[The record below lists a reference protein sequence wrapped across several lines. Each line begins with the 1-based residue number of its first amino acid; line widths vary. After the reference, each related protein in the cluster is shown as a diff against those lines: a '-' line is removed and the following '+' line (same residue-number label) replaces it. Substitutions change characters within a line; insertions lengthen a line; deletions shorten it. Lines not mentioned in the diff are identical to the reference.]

1 MGRKIMKTLV
11 LGASGQIGAY
21 TVQDLVEFY
30 KAEVIASSRKLANV
44 KKAMTDLGL
53 VKRVKVAELDAGNT
67 ENVAKLAQAERVDT
81 VVNCA
86 WYQTNLSVM
95 EACLRAGA
103 HYTDLGGL
111 FDTTLKELQLHEK
124 WKDAGIKATIGLGS
138 TPGLTNI
145 AGAAGAAR
153 LNKVDTINIYCSWG
167 NTLPT
172 KEAGWPGYSIRTVMD
187 EFTQE
192 PVMWLSGKHV
202 KQPILSG
209 ETTVTMQDPIGKITA
224 YYVKHSEPATMGK
237 YIGKGCRNVTFR
249 IGFPSTDFSTFMTLK
264 SLGFADTT
272 PITVGDVRVSPL
284 DYLTTMYQNAIS
296 KSRSQRA
303 PSTECEY
310 DAFRIDV
317 FGFRNESPTTV
328 TYHIITWNDP
338 ERGIS
343 SARDTAVPPSVVSE
357 WQATG
362 KIREAGVFPAEAVV
376 DPEPFFIE
384 MGKRKIR
391 VEEQQTETRRF
402 Y

>member
-1 MGRKIMKTLV
+1 MKTLV
-11 LGASGQIGAY
+11 LGASGQIGAH
-21 TVQDLVEFY
+21 TVQDLVEYY

-53 VKRVKVAELDAGNT
+53 AKRVKMAELDAGNT
-67 ENVAKLAQAERVDT
+67 ENVAKLAQAERVDA

-145 AGAAGAAR
+145 AGAAGAAK
-153 LNKVDTINIYCSWG
+153 LDKVDTINIYCSWG
-167 NTLPT
+167 TTLPT

-192 PVMWLSGKHV
+192 PVMWLNGKHM

-264 SLGFADTT
+264 SLGFADMT

-284 DYLTTMYQNAIS
+284 DYLTAMYQNAIS
-296 KSRSQRA
+296 ESRSQR
-303 PSTECEY
+303 PPRTEYEY

-317 FGFRNESPTTV
+317 FGFRKKSATTV

-357 WQATG
+357 WQASG
-362 KIREAGVFPAEAVV
+362 KIKEAGVYPAEAVV

-384 MGKRKIR
+384 VGKRKIR
-391 VEEQQTETRRF
+391 VEEHSTETRRF

>member
-1 MGRKIMKTLV
+1 MKTLV

-30 KAEVIASSRKLANV
+30 KAEVVASSRKLANV
-44 KKAMTDLGL
+44 KKAMTDLRL
-53 VKRVKVAELDAGNT
+53 VSRVKIMELDAGNT
-67 ENVAKLAQAERVDT
+67 DNVAKVAQAEKVDT

-111 FDTTLKELQLHEK
+111 FDTTLKQLQLHEK

-138 TPGLTNI
+138 TPGITNI

-153 LNKVDTINIYCSWG
+153 LDKVDTIDIYCSWG

-172 KEAGWPGYSIRTVMD
+172 QEAAWPGYSVRTVMD

-192 PVMWLSGKHV
+192 PVMWLNGRHV

-209 ETTVTMQDPIGKITA
+209 ETTVTMQEPIGRITA

-249 IGFPSTDFSTFMTLK
+249 IGFPSTDLATFKTLK
-264 SLGFADTT
+264 SLGFADTKE
-272 PITVGDVRVSPL
+272 ITVGDAHVSPI
-284 DYLTTMYQNAIS
+284 DYLTAMYQRAVS
-296 KSRSQRA
+296 KSRSE
-303 PSTECEY
+303 PSPRKEYEY

-317 FGFRNESPTTV
+317 FGLRKESPATV

-338 ERGIS
+338 KRGTS
-343 SARDTAVPPSVVSE
+343 SARDTAVPPSVVSQ
-357 WQATG
+357 WQAAG
-362 KIREAGVFPAEAVV
+362 KIKDAGVFPPEAVV
-376 DPEPFFIE
+376 DPIAFFLE
-384 MGKRKIR
+384 VGKRKIR
-391 VEEQQTETRRF
+391 VEEHFTETRKF

>member
-1 MGRKIMKTLV
+1 MKTLV
-11 LGASGQIGAY
+11 LGASGQIGAH
-21 TVQDLVEFY
+21 TVQDLVEYY

-53 VKRVKVAELDAGNT
+53 AKRVKVAELDAGNT
-67 ENVAKLAQAERVDT
+67 ENVAKLAQAERVDA

-95 EACLRAGA
+95 EACLRAGV

-145 AGAAGAAR
+145 AGAAGAAK
-153 LNKVDTINIYCSWG
+153 LDKVETINIYCSWG

-192 PVMWLSGKHV
+192 PVMWLNGKHV

-249 IGFPSTDFSTFMTLK
+249 IGFPSVDFSTFMTLK
-264 SLGFADTT
+264 SLGFADST
-272 PITVGDVRVSPL
+272 PITVGDVRVSPM
-284 DYLTTMYQNAIS
+284 DYLTAMYQNAIS
-296 KSRSQRA
+296 KSRSQR
-303 PSTECEY
+303 PPRTEYEY

-317 FGFRNESPTTV
+317 FGFRKESATTV

-362 KIREAGVFPAEAVV
+362 KIKETGVYPAEAVV

-384 MGKRKIR
+384 VGKRKIR
-391 VEEQQTETRRF
+391 VEEHSTETRRF